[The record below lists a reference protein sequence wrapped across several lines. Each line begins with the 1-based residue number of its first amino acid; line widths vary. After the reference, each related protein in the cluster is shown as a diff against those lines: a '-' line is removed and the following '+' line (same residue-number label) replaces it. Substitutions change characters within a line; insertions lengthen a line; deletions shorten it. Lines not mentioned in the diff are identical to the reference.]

1 MSKEYEI
8 TYCTAE
14 CLEQTINI
22 LKEISKDYEWENET
36 EYIRTIYMLST
47 LGYVLSNNEY
57 KDEMVMFFKLLGK
70 KLKES
75 NEIIKEAKYYA
86 NVT

>member
-22 LKEISKDYEWENET
+22 LKEISKEYKWENEQ
-36 EYIRTIYMLST
+36 ESKKI
-47 LGYVLSNNEY
+47 VKNVNN
-57 KDEMVMFFKLLGK
+57 
-70 KLKES
+70 
-75 NEIIKEAKYYA
+75 
-86 NVT
+86 

>member
-22 LKEISKDYEWENET
+22 LKEISKEYKWENEQ
-36 EYIRTIYMLST
+36 EYIKTIYMIF
-47 LGYVLSNNEY
+47 N
-57 KDEMVMFFKLLGK
+57 K
-70 KLKES
+70 
-75 NEIIKEAKYYA
+75 
-86 NVT
+86 